1 MRKSRVSMQCSVEED
16 DEESTDDNFLSPVRT
31 SRLRTKSM
39 QIRASVQTEC
49 EIRTTMSL
57 LEHAKPREKDEAAR
71 EIIMGG
77 IKRNKFCHA
86 LDEKSVKD
94 LWECMVHFAFTAGEA
109 IVKKGDRG
117 RHFFVCENGE
127 LCANVDG
134 GDAVTLGPGSS
145 FGGLALLYH
154 HPATETVSVR
164 SAASVWG
171 ADGESFRRVLKEHSQ
186 KNAAE
191 NRTFLDSVH
200 IFGGLDFAQKDRIGE
215 LALYSETHEAGS
227 PLFVEGDESLSL
239 YFVKSGDLTE
249 WKGTTVGPDGTINGG
264 VKVADY
270 SNGDVFGVKDVLLM
284 EKRQTSAVARTTVE
298 LLVIGVRQLKEV
310 LGEDFVA
317 VLERSFVFSV
327 LKRVL
332 VMSAR
337 LSPVQ
342 CQKIVH
348 AMKISIF
355 QPEQAVSSDFCLGV
369 VIEGAISGKEDGQPK
384 TLQRGDWW
392 QNEAFGTAMHDA
404 NRKVRTPKMCEL
416 KAGSAGSKLASLRTE
431 DLADALRELGLSV
444 GTMTSEEVIDHMR
457 KVLLTKKVPV
467 FRYLS
472 EEQVNTIAQ
481 LLVLKRFKKDD
492 SVFKQG
498 EVGDL
503 FYIIASG
510 EVTVYLDGRQVRSL
524 GQGTCFG
531 ERALLFNERRSA
543 TVEVASNE
551 AEFWTLGRHAFLNE
565 VITEDMRAELIHRIT
580 LQDDNVT
587 MRLLRHVKLIGAGAF
602 GSVRL
607 VEHRQKGVRY
617 ALKRVRKQKDSNGSG
632 ELVVPDEVL
641 QECDLLASMDHPF
654 VLRLVKSF
662 ETANSLYIL
671 TELITGGQLFEQTNE
686 RMGVLGVKQAQFY
699 VGSLVCILE
708 AVHGSGIVYRDLKPE
723 NVMLDE
729 RGYLKLVDFGLAK
742 RLDPELGKTYTA
754 VGTML
759 YMAPELIRGKGY
771 GFEVDVW
778 SLGVMFFE
786 MVCGRVPFG
795 PDAEDEHEL
804 LGSILEDEL
813 VFPGR
818 FNDTQ
823 GKKLISGM
831 LEKQPEK
838 RIGCGVN
845 GWEDVKAHKFFSKGI
860 RGNLFSKIIGHD
872 IEAPVVPEAEQY
884 SDERQLADRGVT
896 LSDAEE
902 LGQDT
907 PDDIVRNKVMDTFK
921 RFDTNGDGRIDRSE
935 LKKLLQKLDKE
946 TFSDENTEKL
956 MDVVDVNK
964 DGNVQ
969 FEEFLAWVVS
979 GSAYEPA
986 DSVAKM
992 VRKEMD
998 LDVYL

>member
-1 MRKSRVSMQCSVEED
+1 MAAED
-16 DEESTDDNFLSPVRT
+16 PASPVDKAEDPTSEGEGGAAFKRVPRT
-31 SRLRTKSM
+31 PAEAIRFAAQSAEEKEATAALLAHRQPRDKDQATRLLMMSG
-39 QIRASVQTEC
+39 IRA
-49 EIRTTMSL
+49 
-57 LEHAKPREKDEAAR
+57 
-71 EIIMGG
+71 
-77 IKRNKFCHA
+77 NKFCQA
-86 LDEKSVKD
+86 LDEQSVND
-94 LWECMVHFAFTAGEA
+94 LWDGMEHFVFEAGET
-109 IVKKGDRG
+109 IIKQGERG
-117 RHFFVCENGE
+117 HHFFVCQEGDLTVDVGGTAAKNLEPGSAFGGIS
-127 LCANVDG
+127 LLYNCPRTATVTAKSKARLWGVDG
-134 GDAVTLGPGSS
+134 EV
-145 FGGLALLYH
+145 
-154 HPATETVSVR
+154 
-164 SAASVWG
+164 
-171 ADGESFRRVLKEHSQ
+171 FRRILKEHSQ

-191 NRTFLDSVH
+191 NRKFLDALQ
-200 IFGGLDFAQKDRIGE
+200 IFSGLDSSQKDRIGE
-215 LALYSETHEAGS
+215 LALYSEAHEAGS
-227 PLFVEGDESLSL
+227 RVFIEGEDASAIF
-239 YFVKSGDLTE
+239 FVKSGDMTE
-249 WKGTTVGPDGTINGG
+249 WKGSTVGADGKVSGG
-264 VKVADY
+264 TEIAKY
-270 SNGDVFGVKDVLLM
+270 SNGDVFGVKCVLQAG
-284 EKRQTSAVARTTVE
+284 KRETTVVAQSKCE
-298 LLVIGVRQLKEV
+298 LLVIGVKQLKEV
-310 LGEDFVA
+310 LGEDFLS
-317 VLERSFVFSV
+317 VLERSFVLSV
-327 LKRVL
+327 LKHVPMISQAGL
-332 VMSAR
+332 SVAQR
-337 LSPVQ
+337 L
-342 CQKIVH
+342 KIVQT
-348 AMKISIF
+348 MIMSNVES
-355 QPEQAVSSDFCLGV
+355 EQVVGADVCLGV
-369 VIEGAISGKEDGQPK
+369 VIEGQISGKENGEPK

-392 QNEAFGTAMHDA
+392 QDEALGSAIHDA
-404 NRKVRTPKMCEL
+404 NRV
-416 KAGSAGSKLASLRTE
+416 AGSLKMSELAAGSSGARLATLRAE
-431 DLADALRELGLSV
+431 DLASALRELGLSPV
-444 GTMTSEEVIDHMR
+444 AMAPDEVIGHMT
-457 KVLLTKKVPV
+457 KILMAKKVPI
-467 FRYLS
+467 FRGIS
-472 EEQVNTIAQ
+472 EEQINQ
-481 LLVLKRFKKDD
+481 LATSLVLKRFRRGAC
-492 SVFKQG
+492 VFKQG
-498 EVGDL
+498 EVGDM
-503 FYIIASG
+503 FYIVSSG
-510 EVTVYLDGRQVRSL
+510 EVKVLIDDKQVRLL
-524 GQGTCFG
+524 GAGTCFG